1 MRRTL
6 PTALSALALLATSL
20 LGQEPKQPKVAPG
33 PNEPDLVV
41 VLRGPR
47 PPAA

>member
-6 PTALSALALLATSL
+6 PLATALLATL
-20 LGQEPKQPKVAPG
+20 AAGAPAQEPNQPKVAPG

-41 VLRGPR
+41 VLEKI
-47 PPAA
+47 